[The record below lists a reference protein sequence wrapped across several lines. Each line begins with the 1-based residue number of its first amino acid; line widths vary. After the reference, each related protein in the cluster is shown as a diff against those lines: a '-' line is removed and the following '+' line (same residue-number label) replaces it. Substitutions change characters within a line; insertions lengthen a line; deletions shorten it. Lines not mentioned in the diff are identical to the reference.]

1 MRKPLFLSIF
11 AVLTV
16 LCLGTLHAADKTIGK
31 VFIKAMTSEV
41 NGQQVPDVS
50 LEESVKD
57 MQVKSR
63 LRRFILADHE
73 SEADFLIVVLERK
86 GEKWKTVSA
95 TFSVKDG
102 GSWKPVAKLSNSNST
117 YWTIAA
123 GKVIEQAE
131 KWVVANHEEKQ

>member
-1 MRKPLFLSIF
+1 MRKLLFVSAF

-16 LCLGTLHAADKTIGK
+16 LCLETLHAADKTIGK
-31 VFIKAMTSEV
+31 VFIKAMSSEV

-63 LRRFILADHE
+63 LRSFVLAANE

-95 TFSVKDG
+95 TFSVKDA

-123 GKVIEQAE
+123 GKVVEQAE
-131 KWVVANHEEKQ
+131 KWVIANHQDK

>member
-1 MRKPLFLSIF
+1 MRKLLFVSIF
-11 AVLTV
+11 AVVTV
-16 LCLGTLHAADKTIGK
+16 LCVGTLNAADKTIGK

-63 LRRFILADHE
+63 LRRFTLADHE

-131 KWVVANHEEKQ
+131 KWVLANHEGK